1 MVPHSRLLSGV
12 SYVRSYGSVLRPG
25 ESCAPTKKRSLGC
38 RLIQMILALYL
49 VPALLIVLL
58 VGAAGILVI
67 GVIRFLT
74 RLLGTTAAFGSGRLG
89 FTNEKSDR
97 RRH

>member
-1 MVPHSRLLSGV
+1 MVPHSRLLNGV

>member
-1 MVPHSRLLSGV
+1 MTLAYFVLL
-12 SYVRSYGSVLRPG
+12 
-25 ESCAPTKKRSLGC
+25 
-38 RLIQMILALYL
+38 I
-49 VPALLIVLL
+49 PASSLIVLL
-58 VGAAGILVI
+58 VGAVGILVV

>member
-1 MVPHSRLLSGV
+1 MVPHSRLLSRV

-25 ESCAPTKKRSLGC
+25 ESSLLTKKRSLGC
-38 RLIQMILALYL
+38 RLIQMIRRSS

-74 RLLGTTAAFGSGRLG
+74 SLIAADAPEFIRGEEPVPHVER
-89 FTNEKSDR
+89 NKR
-97 RRH
+97 